1 LAREA
6 GFAFVAEPVRAFAA
20 GLGCATGFERALGRA
35 LAAALRFSSSLA
47 RDFAFEFWG
56 FAIRGAPVG
65 KFGSWRR
72 KSLRF

>member
-1 LAREA
+1 
-6 GFAFVAEPVRAFAA
+6 
-20 GLGCATGFERALGRA
+20 LGRATGFERALGRA

-47 RDFAFEFWG
+47 RDFAFEFEFWG